1 MMMKQSLLATEEQT
15 VRAALTTVED
25 VERVVLGMTR
35 QDARTRES
43 RDILCSVI
51 DRTLKATPPVRPAVA
66 ARVLGLTEKTV
77 RHWAAE
83 GVLTVK
89 QATPD
94 GPKRLDPERLH
105 EVLHLVRDLR
115 AAGQTRGLLDEVW
128 RRLNDQAL
136 LDREDLQ
143 ESLAQMRRG
152 EGTVL
157 VARDD
162 D

>member
-1 MMMKQSLLATEEQT
+1 MKQSLLAAEEQT

-35 QDARTRES
+35 QDAETRQS

-51 DRTLKATPPVRPAVA
+51 DRTLKATPPVRPSVA

-77 RHWAAE
+77 RHWATE

-94 GPKRLDPERLH
+94 SPKRLDPERLH
-105 EVLHLVRDLR
+105 TVLHLVRDLR

-128 RRLNDQAL
+128 RRLSDQAL

-143 ESLAQMRRG
+143 ESLAQMNRG
-152 EGTVL
+152 EGAVL

>member
-1 MMMKQSLLATEEQT
+1 MKQSLLATEEQT

-25 VERVVLGMTR
+25 VERVVLGMT
-35 QDARTRES
+35 QPDAKTRES

-77 RHWAAE
+77 RHWAEE
-83 GVLTVK
+83 GVLTLK
-89 QATPD
+89 QATPTRQ
-94 GPKRLDPERLH
+94 GVDPERLH
-105 EVLHLVRDLR
+105 AVLHLVRDLR

-152 EGTVL
+152 EGAVL

-162 D
+162 G